1 MKPRGATG
9 LAHWYPVSAKSL
21 QSCSTICN
29 SMDYSP
35 PGSSSPWGFPGKNNG
50 VGCHFL
56 LQGIIPTQGSNPR
69 LLYHLHWQAAS
80 LPLAPCGKPVKL
92 PSKLPPNSGQ
102 GYRSFSQLTLIQSP
116 RTAALPSDT
125 HFLWLKQCVQHVSPN
140 GLFLLLE
147 RNLPSFLPLPKEL
160 LASLSSQSLIAQL
173 CPTLCDLLDC
183 SPPGSSVH
191 RILQV
196 RMLEW
201 VAITFSR
208 GSSLPSDQT
217 PGLPRCKRIL
227 YHLSIQRSPS
237 FKI

>member
-1 MKPRGATG
+1 MTD
-9 LAHWYPVSAKSL
+9 LSDQKSWWQDGFRSRL
-21 QSCSTICN
+21 SQRLRKVRLSEIKIDLRHKNLREFESSCC
-29 SMDYSP
+29 
-35 PGSSSPWGFPGKNNG
+35 
-50 VGCHFL
+50 
-56 LQGIIPTQGSNPR
+56 PTNKWVFRNTSVLGRAVFERN
-69 LLYHLHWQAAS
+69 
-80 LPLAPCGKPVKL
+80 C
-92 PSKLPPNSGQ
+92 
-102 GYRSFSQLTLIQSP
+102 LTLIQSP

-173 CPTLCDLLDC
+173 CPTLCDLLDY
-183 SPPGSSVH
+183 SSPGSSVH

-217 PGLPRCKRIL
+217 PGLPCCKRTL

>member
-29 SMDYSP
+29 SKDYSP

-80 LPLAPCGKPVKL
+80 LPLAPCGKPIKL

-102 GYRSFSQLTLIQSP
+102 GYRSFSQAHSASNLTLAKIP
-116 RTAALPSDT
+116 L
-125 HFLWLKQCVQHVSPN
+125 VS
-140 GLFLLLE
+140 
-147 RNLPSFLPLPKEL
+147 S
-160 LASLSSQSLIAQL
+160 IM
-173 CPTLCDLLDC
+173 PTLQSERTCL
-183 SPPGSSVH
+183 SVH
-191 RILQV
+191 THSWETHLVASWQQLRNTQILMFLNNQSFYDWSFWSEELMT
-196 RMLEW
+196 RW
-201 VAITFSR
+201 
-208 GSSLPSDQT
+208 
-217 PGLPRCKRIL
+217 
-227 YHLSIQRSPS
+227 IQ
-237 FKI
+237 K